1 MHAKNSS
8 ELKTDASVEQ
18 DLAVGKLKAGDYYN
32 FFKISIRIYAYKKD
46 LSLYCSTSPPLQKTK
61 LVK

>member
-32 FFKISIRIYAYKKD
+32 SFKISIRIFN
-46 LSLYCSTSPPLQKTK
+46 LCTLFC
-61 LVK
+61 